1 MAVNKILLIDDEE
14 ANVRLLAMSLK
25 SDGYEVSMAY
35 SGEQGLKLFQ
45 KQSPDIVI
53 TDIKMPGM
61 DGLEVLKQVK
71 EIDPETEVIIITGHG
86 DIDST
91 ITALQYGASDFIN
104 KPVRDEAL
112 SIALKRAKSKIE
124 IRNKLN
130 EYTEN
135 LEKKVKEAT
144 EEVRRRANFQ
154 RLLIK
159 YSNDGIVATD
169 SDWNIVVF
177 NPEAERI
184 FGRHKGQVEDRETI
198 EGLYTPE
205 IADAFKKCAE
215 AENGQKSLPWRETS
229 FHTLDGREIPIR
241 YSGSILREGNEMVGS
256 VAFFHDL
263 TEIKKLEK
271 ELVQSE
277 RMAAVGQTV
286 SGLAHYIKNILI
298 GLKGG
303 SYMVDVG
310 LEKNKTEK
318 LKTGWN
324 TIKKNIERVSDLVQ
338 NLLTYARESDP
349 QYQSCRPN
357 EIVNDVLDLLEPMA
371 EENHIDL
378 VKELDP
384 SIGEVLMDP
393 QTVHRSVLNLISNA
407 IDACLYDEDTSKDWK
422 IHIKTAVKENNML
435 CIEVADNGCGM
446 NPETKEKIFTSFY
459 STKGGKGTGL
469 GLLVTGKLIN
479 AHEGAI
485 DFTSEQK
492 KGTTFT
498 IRLPYDKV
506 NHENAS
512 ASEKPKEDEQ

>member
-1 MAVNKILLIDDEE
+1 MTVNKILLIDDEE

-35 SGEQGLKLFQ
+35 NGEQGLEMFQ
-45 KQSPDIVI
+45 QQWPDIVI

-61 DGLEVLKQVK
+61 DGLEVLKKVK
-71 EIDPETEVIIITGHG
+71 EISPETEVIIITGHG

-112 SIALKRAKSKIE
+112 SIALERAQNKIE
-124 IRNKLN
+124 IREKLN

-184 FGRHKGQVEDRETI
+184 FGRQRNRVKNRETI
-198 EGLYTPE
+198 ENLYTRE
-205 IADAFKKCAE
+205 IVDEFKKCAE
-215 AENGQKSLPWRETS
+215 AEKGRKSLPWRETS
-229 FHTLDGREIPIR
+229 FQTLDGREIPVR
-241 YSGSILREGNEMVGS
+241 YSGSILREGDEMVGS

-271 ELVQSE
+271 ELIQSE

-318 LKTGWN
+318 LKTGWQ

-349 QYQSCRPN
+349 QFQSCRPN
-357 EIVNDVLDLLEPMA
+357 DIVNDVLELLEPMA
-371 EENHIDL
+371 GEYNIDL
-378 VKELDP
+378 IKELDP
-384 SIGEVLMDP
+384 SIEEVSMDP

-407 IDACLYDEDTSKDWK
+407 IDACVYDEDTSKDWW
-422 IHIKTAVKENNML
+422 IRIRTWIEENHRL
-435 CIEVADNGCGM
+435 CIEVTDNGCGM
-446 NPETKEKIFTSFY
+446 SRETKDKIFTSFY

-485 DFTSEQK
+485 DFTSEPE

-512 ASEKPKEDEQ
+512 ASEKPKENEQ